1 MTMKRSLALI
11 LLCLAVL
18 LCGCAAKPASREFF
32 AMDTVMQLTAYG
44 PGADDALAACEQE
57 IYRLEGL
64 LSCQDAEA
72 ELARCNAGQS
82 RVSSETAALVRT
94 ALSLSAATGGAYDP
108 TLLPVSRAWGFST
121 GDYRIPDEAERAAL
135 LSMTGADKVTVTDDA
150 IALSGG
156 AQLDL
161 GGIAKGYAAGRL
173 RAVLQDAGVSSAI
186 VSLGG
191 NIAVIGAKPDGSAW
205 QIGLQDPRA
214 ADTYFGVVSVTDACV
229 VTSGSY
235 QRYFELDGVRYHH
248 ILDPMTGAPAESGL
262 LSVSV
267 VAQDDTAADA
277 LSTALFVLGLE
288 RGAALYRAG
297 GLSFEAVFMTDDGS
311 IYITPGLADRYRS
324 DRPYQV
330 LT

>member
-1 MTMKRSLALI
+1 MKRSVLLI
-11 LLCLAVL
+11 FLCLAVG

-57 IYRLEGL
+57 IRRLEGL
-64 LSCQDAEA
+64 LSCEDPAA

-82 RVSSETAALVRT
+82 DVSAETAALVQT

-108 TLLPVSRAWGFST
+108 TLRPVTLAWGFPT
-121 GDYRIPDEAERAAL
+121 GDYRVPDEAERAACL
-135 LSMTGADKVTVTDDA
+135 ARTGTDKVTITGHT

-161 GGIAKGYAAGRL
+161 GGIAKGCAAGRL
-173 RAVLQDAGVSSAI
+173 RALLQDAGVSSAL

-191 NIAVIGAKPDGSAW
+191 NIAAVGAKPDGSAW
-205 QIGLQDPRA
+205 QIGLQDPQSPDA
-214 ADTYFGVVSVTDACV
+214 CFGVVSVTDACV
-229 VTSGSY
+229 VTSGGY
-235 QRYFELDGVRYHH
+235 QRYFEQDGVRYHH
-248 ILDPMTGAPAESGL
+248 ILDPVTGAPAASGL

-267 VAQDDTAADA
+267 VSSDDTAADA

-288 RGAALYRAG
+288 RGADLYRAG
-297 GLSFEAVFMTDDGS
+297 ELSFEAVFMTDDGS
-311 IYITPGLADRYRS
+311 VYITPGLADRYRS

-330 LT
+330 LA